1 MNKRA
6 WIAMLAM
13 ALAGNAVA
21 GSIFKTGI
29 TEEDFQKK
37 VDAGPVMKPLVK
49 TTFDVRPAGTKIE
62 VYYKVFG
69 ILHLAHN
76 PDAPNAHHF
85 IMGKPGDPF
94 VGLYQDSRKSRCTGR
109 CAPIRWSSR

>member
-6 WIAMLAM
+6 LIALLAIS
-13 ALAGNAVA
+13 LAGSAVA

-37 VDAGPVMKPLVK
+37 VDAGPVLKPLVK

-62 VYYKVFG
+62 VYYKRFS
-69 ILHLAHN
+69 ILHLANTHLRVL
-76 PDAPNAHHF
+76 DLA
-85 IMGKPGDPF
+85 I
-94 VGLYQDSRKSRCTGR
+94 RKRHEAR
-109 CAPIRWSSR
+109 VRPPWRNRI